1 MSMRRRAGLGLTV
14 LATAITLGACGSSG
28 GDEGVD
34 APASP
39 SAAPSSSEQAA
50 PPVGEPLDAAALVS
64 GPCAALSPDDL
75 SKFGFAEGRVEP
87 TAGGENA
94 TACVWEYAAES
105 GNRVDLS
112 VVTENENGLSAIY
125 EQRSSNEYFEETEIA
140 GYPAVHTA
148 TLDNR
153 TDGGCGLW
161 VGVDEQTTLF
171 VLTNFDYGPE
181 VADPCPV
188 ADRVAE
194 ATIATL
200 RG

>member
-1 MSMRRRAGLGLTV
+1 MSVRQRAGLALAV
-14 LATAITLGACGSSG
+14 LATATTLGACGG
-28 GDEGVD
+28 GEEPEQSP
-34 APASP
+34 APSP
-39 SAAPSSSEQAA
+39 SAPSSSAQAA
-50 PPVGEPLDAAALVS
+50 PPVSEPLDATALVS
-64 GPCAALSPDDL
+64 DPCAALSPADL
-75 SKFGFAEGRVEP
+75 SELGFAEGRQEAA
-87 TAGGENA
+87 AGAENA

-125 EQRSSNEYFEETEIA
+125 EQRSRNDYFEETEIA

-148 TLDNR
+148 TIDNR

-161 VGVDEQTTLF
+161 VGVDEKTTIF

-181 VADPCPV
+181 VSDPCPV